1 MNEGADV
8 LSTLGWGLRRYAWLV
23 LLFVVALGVVVPL
36 VLSRGA
42 EVYDAEAQVGP
53 KKELRLTN
61 LDPLPR
67 LGESVFGNGAV
78 ENALRREFEL
88 DAGASVVPQRA
99 ELVAAQD
106 NIVFEVVGHGD
117 SADEAQRAANTAAAA
132 FTIELNKYS
141 NPSKPSVAAVGE
153 FVVHRKA
160 DAPEQPTPTLG
171 GGLLSIA
178 IGLLAGALAGIGA
191 VALLL
196 IMRRPVIDAASAQR
210 VAGAP
215 VLGSVTLPRD
225 SKSGDDGDLMGV
237 AALCRRLLAS
247 SSEQVM
253 LTSARE
259 SVPQLRQVGSAI
271 ERYLARFGRVMRS
284 AGAPPAEASGVR
296 PDGTAAAGGARRMQF
311 VVADGP
317 TDAVA
322 RLPASALT
330 LLVVPRGVSMR
341 SLEQTASQYLTGGP
355 AGLVLVDKAPWF
367 STRRRPNP
375 QPRETPADPSGGSSP
390 AGVFPFDRAGSSGS
404 TSTAVGGS

>member
-23 LLFVVALGVVVPL
+23 LLFIIALGVVVPL

-42 EVYDAEAQVGP
+42 DVYDAEAQVGP
-53 KKELRLTN
+53 KKELRLNN

-78 ENALRREFEL
+78 ENALRREFDL

-117 SADEAQRAANTAAAA
+117 SAEDAQRAANTAAAA

-160 DAPEQPTPTLG
+160 DVPEQPAPALG

-196 IMRRPVIDAASAQR
+196 IARRPVIDAASAKR

-225 SKSGDDGDLMGV
+225 SKRSDDSDLMGV

-247 SSEQVM
+247 SPEQVM

-259 SVPQLRQVGSAI
+259 SVPLLHQLGSAI
-271 ERYLARFGRVMRS
+271 ERYLAKFGRVMRS
-284 AGAPPAEASGVR
+284 AGAPPADASGLR
-296 PDGTAAAGGARRMQF
+296 PDGTAAARRMQF

-322 RLPASALT
+322 TLPSSALT

-341 SLEQTASQYLTGGP
+341 SLEKTASEYLTGGP
-355 AGLVLVDKAPWF
+355 AGLVLVDKAPWYP
-367 STRRRPNP
+367 SRRRPDP
-375 QPRETPADPSGGSSP
+375 QPRENPADPSGGSSP
-390 AGVFPFDRAGSSGS
+390 SDIFPFDRRGQSGS
-404 TSTAVGGS
+404 TSTAVGGP